1 MLRKI
6 RLYGS
11 LAKFVGARVLE
22 ADISTAAEAVRFLAA
37 NFEGLEQ
44 HMADKHYRV
53 ITHTSLTTDELHDIT
68 NVETIKIVPV
78 VAGSGPVGRILA
90 GIALIA
96 ISFFVPFVAPILFGL
111 GASLVLGGVAQLI
124 TPVPKIAQGEDSVSD
139 TKRSYNFSGIQQT
152 SRAGTPVPLVYGKTL
167 VGSVVIS
174 AGISDEVQVAE
185 SAPPPIIAR
194 SGQTLTAPNVCE
206 IRSIQW
212 FRNGVAIPGATNST
226 YTLQSEDYETS
237 ITATIV
243 CFDRSVV
250 TTEVINIPFEPTLYT
265 YWRARRDSYITGW
278 ASTATS
284 YPYWATPF
292 NPDLQP
298 VSQPWFGG
306 GTITVGPGG
315 SVGGA
320 LAEMYGK
327 LINSPGIGVFYTYW
341 SGAVT
346 FEDPFEIGTPFTFDF
361 SNDGVTVAR
370 AGWSADDISPPR

>member
-22 ADISTAAEAVRFLAA
+22 ADISTAAEAVRFLVA

-185 SAPPPIIAR
+185 SAPPPVIAR

-226 YTLQSEDYETS
+226 YTLQPADYETN
-237 ITATIV
+237 ITAIIV

-250 TTEVINIPFEPTLYT
+250 TTEAINIPFEPTSYT
-265 YWRARRDSYITGW
+265 YWRARRLDYTSGW
-278 ASTATS
+278 ISTAVS
-284 YPYWATPF
+284 YPYWYTPF
-292 NPDLQP
+292 NDRIAPI
-298 VSQPWFGG
+298 SQPWFGG
-306 GTITVGPGG
+306 GTVTISSGSAGGGIAAMLGINASDGSTFQIFMQWIG
-315 SVGGA
+315 SVSVSEPYDIGA
-320 LAEMYGK
+320 
-327 LINSPGIGVFYTYW
+327 
-341 SGAVT
+341 
-346 FEDPFEIGTPFTFDF
+346 PFTFDF
-361 SNDGVTVAR
+361 SNNGVTVDR
-370 AGWSADDISPPR
+370 AGWSATDISPPR